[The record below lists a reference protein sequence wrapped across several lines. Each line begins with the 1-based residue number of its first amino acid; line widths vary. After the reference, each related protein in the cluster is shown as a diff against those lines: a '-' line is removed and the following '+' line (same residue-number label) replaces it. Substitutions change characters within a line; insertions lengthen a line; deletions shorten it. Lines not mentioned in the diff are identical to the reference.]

1 MPAQFGMQNDLIRR
15 NHARG
20 HGLHNHLVRTAEA
33 RQRRAEAIVEGVHRA
48 WTNARWIVD
57 RLMNGKSSEHV
68 PAANGK

>member
-48 WTNARWIVD
+48 WTNARRIVD
-57 RLMNGKSSEHV
+57 RLMNGKSREHT
-68 PAANGK
+68 PAANSQ